1 MSGTRVEAKV
11 CGGYTLIKKTAIHRL
26 SPPPSLTLLLFPT
39 LATLFLT
46 LLPGWSLSHLD
57 ASNAVLSP
65 ELVSVLQPADEG
77 QRAAHCWAAELD
89 RVPCRH
95 CVQLLL
101 HALGVGPVG
110 TSCEVDLIILNL
122 S

>member
-1 MSGTRVEAKV
+1 MWQLYASKQNSNH
-11 CGGYTLIKKTAIHRL
+11 CF
-26 SPPPSLTLLLFPT
+26 SPPPSSSSPFFTLHLIPTLTTLLLS
-39 LATLFLT
+39 

-57 ASNAVLSP
+57 ASDAVLSP
-65 ELVSVLQPADEG
+65 ELTSVPQPADGG
-77 QRAAHCWAAELD
+77 QRAAHGRAAELD

-110 TSCEVDLIILNL
+110 TSCEVDLVIIYL